1 MGDFQFVG
9 TSLDCAYS
17 NLLGY
22 NFVATNCKKTQEQ
35 KLDENEFIEVVEM
48 PLEKF
53 KEHLRSGELTDIK
66 TGYLGLDFLGLL

>member
-1 MGDFQFVG
+1 MGDFQFVS

-22 NFVATNCKKTQEQ
+22 NFVATNCKKIQEQ

-66 TGYLGLDFLGLL
+66 TGYLGLDLLGLL